1 MSSFVYQQLVEN
13 IKRGSALVRSV
24 YAADVSFERSKCK
37 FVDMMVGEMYKG
49 HPNHS
54 GRPTFEFRL
63 QCVADFL
70 VSRCLQIC

>member
-1 MSSFVYQQLVEN
+1 
-13 IKRGSALVRSV
+13 V

-37 FVDMMVGEMYKG
+37 FVGTMVGEMYKG

-54 GRPTFEFRL
+54 RRPTLGFRL